1 MPLNEYHVVMEVA
14 EEFQRDPDALKNIYV
29 KSTTGAMVPLSAV
42 THFETQR
49 IPLAVNHQAQSPAT
63 TLSFNLG
70 PGASLSEATKAIQQ
84 ARIDIGRPSPI
95 HAGLGAAAQ
104 VLTVSLS
111 RQTWVRWLE

>member
-84 ARIDIGRPSPI
+84 ARTDILRPFSNHGRVAVSSPE
-95 HAGLGAAAQ
+95 
-104 VLTVSLS
+104 LTRS
-111 RQTWVRWLE
+111 RSTLA